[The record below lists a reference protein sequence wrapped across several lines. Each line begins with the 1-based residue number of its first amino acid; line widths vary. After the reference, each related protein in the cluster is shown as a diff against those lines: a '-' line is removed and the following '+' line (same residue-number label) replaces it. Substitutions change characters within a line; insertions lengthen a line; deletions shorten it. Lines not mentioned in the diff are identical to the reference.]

1 MSLENYT
8 TMGSLDG
15 FGVNLVIPHHMPT
28 STEPFRVVVAAGGTG
43 GHIFPAVA
51 VVERLLEQTSG
62 ACQAVFLGSADR
74 METTLIPQLGYRFVP
89 MPITGFRGVMSV
101 STLSLPFKIW
111 KSITIARNVLRE
123 VRPHAVICT
132 GAYISYPAGIAAIK
146 EGVPL
151 FVLES
156 NLNPGKANARLV
168 SKATAV
174 VLAFEESRKY
184 YSDAIA
190 DKLHVLG
197 NPVRTQIDASHPA
210 AIAREAF
217 GLHPSIPTVLV
228 FGGSL
233 GARSINTA
241 MENALGACATAP
253 FQVLWQTGK
262 GWSSHA
268 EIPKNVAVRPFIDDM
283 GLAYAAA
290 DVVVCRSGA
299 TTLAEL
305 ALVGKPA
312 VFVPLQTASMNEQAL
327 NAQVAQQR
335 GAAVIIRDDQLQ
347 ERLFATMSELLND
360 EIQRNQMA
368 VAMKAMG
375 RPAAADAVAH
385 LIRRLALREHR

>member
-1 MSLENYT
+1 
-8 TMGSLDG
+8 MGSLDG

-51 VVERLLEQTSG
+51 VVERLQEQTSG

-74 METTLIPQLGYRFVP
+74 METTVIPQLGYRFVP
-89 MPITGFRGVMSV
+89 MPITGFRGLMSV
-101 STLSLPFKIW
+101 STLTLPFKIW
-111 KSITIARNVLRE
+111 KSIAIARSVLRE

-132 GAYISYPAGIAAIK
+132 GAYISYPAGIAAIR

-174 VLAFEESRKY
+174 VLAFEESRRY

-210 AIAREAF
+210 AFAREAF
-217 GLHPSIPTVLV
+217 GLRPSVPTILV

-241 MENALGACATAP
+241 METALDALAKAP
-253 FQVLWQTGK
+253 FQVIWQTGK
-262 GWSSHA
+262 AWRPHA
-268 EIPKNVAVRPFIDDM
+268 EVPGNVAVCPFIDDM

-305 ALVGKPA
+305 GLVGKPA

-335 GAAVIIRDDQLQ
+335 GAALIVRDDEL
-347 ERLFATMSELLND
+347 EKSLLATMLDLMSKEAL
-360 EIQRNQMA
+360 RHQMA
-368 VAMKAMG
+368 AAMKSMG

-385 LIRRLALREHR
+385 LIRRLALRETR